1 MASFSCAC
9 CSGDR
14 SLMVTSI
21 MSPISGILIQLDGS
35 HRACQKVCWR
45 KIGTSRQAHS
55 KPKGAGLTHVMNPE
69 SVPVNLSWN
78 WQRMKIVR

>member
-21 MSPISGILIQLDGS
+21 TSPISGILIQLDLS
-35 HRACQKVCWR
+35 HQACQKVCWR

-55 KPKGAGLTHVMNPE
+55 KQKGAGLTHAMNPE
-69 SVPVNLSWN
+69 SVPVNFHEIDKGN
-78 WQRMKIVR
+78 KIVR

>member
-1 MASFSCAC
+1 MASFNCPC

-14 SLMVTSI
+14 SLMVTS
-21 MSPISGILIQLDGS
+21 MTSCMSGILNQLDVS

-55 KPKGAGLTHVMNPE
+55 KPKGAGLNHVPNPKACQTIFLKLTKDE
-69 SVPVNLSWN
+69 NS
-78 WQRMKIVR
+78 